1 MWIFYLFLTPFYRV
15 VNEYMNCRRLLTI
28 VLVTLASVASGQ
40 TENFSSLSMFNYM
53 YYNPGYAGDG
63 NEIEARGLVRNQWMG
78 FEGAPQ
84 TQTFSIDAPFK
95 LFGIRNG
102 AGLTILND
110 EIGNFQNIGL
120 NFSYAY
126 RRQMLQGEVG
136 FGAGLS
142 MTNQSFKGSWVFPD
156 GGANDP
162 WVPQNTEDKPM
173 FFDMNLGFYY
183 SSENVYLSCS
193 MRNLLQSQIKYTST
207 AAGEEVKSSYFARQ
221 LFVGAGYEYQLT
233 NPLFTLKPNLFIA
246 TDFATTTFSLS
257 GILTYNEKFYGGV
270 AYKPI
275 DAIVFLAGISLPS
288 GIEVAVSYDLSTSS
302 IINYS
307 SGSLEF
313 MLGYSFSLS
322 KDKDNRKYKSVR
334 FL

>member
-1 MWIFYLFLTPFYRV
+1 
-15 VNEYMNCRRLLTI
+15 MNCRRLLTI

-63 NEIEARGLVRNQWMG
+63 NEIEARALVRSQWMG

-102 AGLTILND
+102 AGLTIIND

-142 MTNQSFKGSWVFPD
+142 MTNQSFKGQWILPD
-156 GGANDP
+156 GGQDDP
-162 WVPQNTEDKPM
+162 WVPKNTEDKPM

-207 AAGEEVKSSYFARQ
+207 TEGDAKPSYCARQ
-221 LFVGAGYEYQLT
+221 LFMGAGYEYQLT
-233 NPLFTLKPNLFIA
+233 NPLFTIKPNLFIA
-246 TDFATTTFSLS
+246 TDFATTSFSLS
-257 GILTYNEKFYGGV
+257 GIVTYNEKFYGGV

-275 DAIVFLAGISLPS
+275 DAVVFLAGISLPS
-288 GIEVAVSYDLSTSS
+288 GIEVAVSYDLTTSS
-302 IINYS
+302 IIKNS
-307 SGSLEF
+307 HGSFEF
-313 MLGYSFSLS
+313 MVGYSFSLD

>member
-1 MWIFYLFLTPFYRV
+1 M
-15 VNEYMNCRRLLTI
+15 TI
-28 VLVTLASVASGQ
+28 VLVALAFSGKAQ

-84 TQTFSIDAPFK
+84 TQTFSVDAPFK

-102 AGLTILND
+102 VGLTIIND

-136 FGAGLS
+136 FGAGLA
-142 MTNQSFKGSWVFPD
+142 MTNQSFKGQWIFPD
-156 GGANDP
+156 GSQDDP

-221 LFVGAGYEYQLT
+221 LFVGAGYEYQLA

-246 TDFATTTFSLS
+246 TDFATTTFSLT
-257 GILTYNEKFYGGV
+257 GILTYNDKIYGGV

>member
-1 MWIFYLFLTPFYRV
+1 MNYRRALSIIL
-15 VNEYMNCRRLLTI
+15 CSIALI
-28 VLVTLASVASGQ
+28 GHAQ

-63 NEIEARGLVRNQWMG
+63 NEIEARALVRNQWMG

-95 LFGIRNG
+95 LFGIKNG
-102 AGLTILND
+102 VGLTIIND
-110 EIGNFQNIGL
+110 QIGNFQNIGL

-136 FGAGLS
+136 IGAGVNL
-142 MTNQSFKGSWVFPD
+142 TNQSYSGEWIFPD
-156 GGANDP
+156 GSASDP

-173 FFDMNLGFYY
+173 FFDMNLGLYY
-183 SSENVYLSCS
+183 SSDNVYLSCS
-193 MRNLLQSQIKYTST
+193 MRNLLQSKINYTST
-207 AAGEEVKSSYFARQ
+207 TAGEEVKPSYCARQ
-221 LFVGAGYEYQLT
+221 LFVGAGYEYQLR
-233 NPLFTLKPNLFIA
+233 NPLFSLQPNLFLT
-246 TDFATTTFSLS
+246 TDFATTTFALS

-275 DAIVFLAGISLPS
+275 DAITFLAGVSLPS
-288 GIEVAVSYDLSTSS
+288 GIEIAVSYDLTTSS

-307 SGSLEF
+307 SGSFEF
-313 MLGYSFSLS
+313 MVGYLFSL
-322 KDKDNRKYKSVR
+322 DRNKDNHKYKSVR

>member
-1 MWIFYLFLTPFYRV
+1 M
-15 VNEYMNCRRLLTI
+15 
-28 VLVTLASVASGQ
+28 LVALAFTGKAQ

-63 NEIEARGLVRNQWMG
+63 NEIETRALVRSQWMG

-102 AGLTILND
+102 AGLTIIND

-126 RRQMLQGEVG
+126 RRQMMQGEVG

-142 MTNQSFKGSWVFPD
+142 MTNQSFKGSWIFPD

-193 MRNLLQSQIKYTST
+193 MRNLLQSQIKYTSAT
-207 AAGEEVKSSYFARQ
+207 AGADVKPSYMARQ
-221 LFVGAGYEYQLT
+221 LFMGAGYEYQLT
-233 NPLFTLKPNLFIA
+233 NPLFTIKPNLFIA
-246 TDFATTTFSLS
+246 TDFATTSFSMS
-257 GILTYNEKFYGGV
+257 GIVTYNEKFYGGV
-270 AYKPI
+270 AYKPV
-275 DAIVFLAGISLPS
+275 DAIIFLAGVSLPS
-288 GIEVAVSYDLSTSS
+288 GIEVAVSYDLTTSS

-307 SGSLEF
+307 HGSFEF
-313 MLGYSFSLS
+313 MVGYSFSLD

>member
-1 MWIFYLFLTPFYRV
+1 M
-15 VNEYMNCRRLLTI
+15 TI
-28 VLVTLASVASGQ
+28 VLVALAFTGKAQ

-63 NEIEARGLVRNQWMG
+63 NEIEARALVRNQWYG
-78 FEGAPQ
+78 FEGAPK
-84 TQTFSIDAPFK
+84 TITGSIDAPFK
-95 LFGIRNG
+95 LFGIRHG
-102 AGLTILND
+102 AGLTIIKD

-136 FGAGLS
+136 FGAGLG
-142 MTNQSFKGSWVFPD
+142 MTNQSFKGQWIFPD
-156 GGANDP
+156 GNQNDP
-162 WVPQNTEDKPM
+162 WVPQNTDDKPM

-193 MRNLLQSQIKYTST
+193 MRNLLQSQIKYSSST
-207 AAGEEVKSSYFARQ
+207 TGAEVKPSYCARQ
-221 LFVGAGYEYQLT
+221 LFMGAGYEYQLA
-233 NPLFTLKPNLFIA
+233 NPLFTVKPNLFIA
-246 TDFATTTFSLS
+246 TDFATTSFQLA
-257 GILTYNEKFYGGV
+257 GILTYSEKFYGGV

-275 DAIVFLAGISLPS
+275 DALTFLAGMSLPS
-288 GIEVAVSYDLSTSS
+288 GLEVAVSYDLTTSS

-307 SGSLEF
+307 NGSFEF
-313 MLGYSFSLS
+313 MVGYSFSL
-322 KDKDNRKYKSVR
+322 DRNKDNRKYKSVR

>member
-1 MWIFYLFLTPFYRV
+1 
-15 VNEYMNCRRLLTI
+15 MNCRRLLTI

-95 LFGIRNG
+95 IFGVRNG
-102 AGLTILND
+102 VGLTIIND

-136 FGAGLS
+136 IGAGLS

-156 GGANDP
+156 GGASDP

-193 MRNLLQSQIKYTST
+193 MRNLLQSQIKYSSTS
-207 AAGEEVKSSYFARQ
+207 ESDVKPSYCARQ
-221 LFVGAGYEYQLT
+221 LFMGAGYEYQLT
-233 NPLFTLKPNLFIA
+233 NPLFTIKPNLFIA
-246 TDFATTTFSLS
+246 TDFATTSFSLS
-257 GILTYNEKFYGGV
+257 GIVTYNEKFYGGV

-275 DAIVFLAGISLPS
+275 DAVTFLAGVSLPS
-288 GIEVAVSYDLSTSS
+288 GIEVAVSYDLTTSS

-307 SGSLEF
+307 HGSFEF
-313 MLGYSFSLS
+313 MIGYSFSLD

>member
-1 MWIFYLFLTPFYRV
+1 M
-15 VNEYMNCRRLLTI
+15 TI
-28 VLVTLASVASGQ
+28 VLVALAFSGKAQ

-84 TQTFSIDAPFK
+84 TQTFSVDAPFK

-102 AGLTILND
+102 VGLTIIND

-126 RRQMLQGEVG
+126 SRQMLQGEVG
-136 FGAGLS
+136 FGAGLG
-142 MTNQSFKGSWVFPD
+142 MTNQSFKGSWIFPD

-207 AAGEEVKSSYFARQ
+207 AAGEDVKSSYFARQ
-221 LFVGAGYEYQLT
+221 LFVGAGYEYQLA

-246 TDFATTTFSLS
+246 TDFATTTFSLT
-257 GILTYNEKFYGGV
+257 GILTYNDKIYGGV

-275 DAIVFLAGISLPS
+275 DTIVFLAGISLPS

>member
-1 MWIFYLFLTPFYRV
+1 MY
-15 VNEYMNCRRLLTI
+15 CRRLLTI

-63 NEIEARGLVRNQWMG
+63 NEIEARALVRSQWMG

-102 AGLTILND
+102 AGLTIIND

-142 MTNQSFKGSWVFPD
+142 MYR
-156 GGANDP
+156 
-162 WVPQNTEDKPM
+162 
-173 FFDMNLGFYY
+173 L
-183 SSENVYLSCS
+183 
-193 MRNLLQSQIKYTST
+193 
-207 AAGEEVKSSYFARQ
+207 FARCR
-221 LFVGAGYEYQLT
+221 LYQDLVQAASRRGEHHRYLYQT
-233 NPLFTLKPNLFIA
+233 QGFLKC
-246 TDFATTTFSLS
+246 
-257 GILTYNEKFYGGV
+257 
-270 AYKPI
+270 
-275 DAIVFLAGISLPS
+275 
-288 GIEVAVSYDLSTSS
+288 
-302 IINYS
+302 
-307 SGSLEF
+307 
-313 MLGYSFSLS
+313 
-322 KDKDNRKYKSVR
+322 
-334 FL
+334 

>member
-1 MWIFYLFLTPFYRV
+1 
-15 VNEYMNCRRLLTI
+15 MNCRRLLTI
-28 VLVTLASVASGQ
+28 VLVALAFSGKAQ

-63 NEIEARGLVRNQWMG
+63 NEIEARGLLRSQWMG

-102 AGLTILND
+102 VGVTIIND

-136 FGAGLS
+136 FGAGLDWTS
-142 MTNQSFKGSWVFPD
+142 HSFKGQWVFPD
-156 GGANDP
+156 GGTSDP

-193 MRNLLQSQIKYTST
+193 MRNLLQSQIKYSST
-207 AAGEEVKSSYFARQ
+207 TAGAEIKPSYCARQ
-221 LFVGAGYEYQLT
+221 LFMGAGYEYQLA
-233 NPLFTLKPNLFIA
+233 NPLFTIKPNLFIA
-246 TDFATTTFSLS
+246 TDFATTSFQLA
-257 GILTYNEKFYGGV
+257 GILTYSEKFYGGV

-275 DAIVFLAGISLPS
+275 DAITFLAGISLPS
-288 GIEVAVSYDLSTSS
+288 GLEVAVSYDLTTSS

-307 SGSLEF
+307 NGSFEV
-313 MLGYSFSLS
+313 MLGYSFSL
-322 KDKDNRKYKSVR
+322 DRNKDNRKYKSVR

>member
-1 MWIFYLFLTPFYRV
+1 
-15 VNEYMNCRRLLTI
+15 MNCRRLLTI

-102 AGLTILND
+102 AGLTIIND

-162 WVPQNTEDKPM
+162 WVPQNAEDKPM

-193 MRNLLQSQIKYTST
+193 MRNLLQSQIKYSSTSV
-207 AAGEEVKSSYFARQ
+207 GDVKPSYCARQ
-221 LFVGAGYEYQLT
+221 LFMGAGYEYQLT
-233 NPLFTLKPNLFIA
+233 NPLFTIKPNLFIA
-246 TDFATTTFSLS
+246 TDFATTSFSLS
-257 GILTYNEKFYGGV
+257 GIVTYNEKFYGGV

-275 DAIVFLAGISLPS
+275 DAITFLAGVSLPS
-288 GIEVAVSYDLSTSS
+288 GIEVAVSYDLTTSS

-307 SGSLEF
+307 HGSFEF
-313 MLGYSFSLS
+313 MIGYSFSLD

>member
-1 MWIFYLFLTPFYRV
+1 
-15 VNEYMNCRRLLTI
+15 MNCRRLLTI
-28 VLVTLASVASGQ
+28 VLVALAFSGKAQ

-63 NEIEARGLVRNQWMG
+63 NEIEARALVRSQWMG

-102 AGLTILND
+102 AGLTIIND

-126 RRQMLQGEVG
+126 RRQLMQGEVG

-156 GGANDP
+156 GGASDP

-207 AAGEEVKSSYFARQ
+207 SAGGDVKPSYMARQ
-221 LFVGAGYEYQLT
+221 LFLGAGYEYQLT
-233 NPLFTLKPNLFIA
+233 NPLFTIKPNLFIT
-246 TDFATTTFSLS
+246 TDFATTSFSLS
-257 GILTYNEKFYGGV
+257 GIVTYNEKFYGGV

-275 DAIVFLAGISLPS
+275 DAVIFLAGVSLPS
-288 GIEVAVSYDLSTSS
+288 GIEVAVSYDLTTSS

-307 SGSLEF
+307 HGSFEF
-313 MLGYSFSLS
+313 MVGYSFSLD